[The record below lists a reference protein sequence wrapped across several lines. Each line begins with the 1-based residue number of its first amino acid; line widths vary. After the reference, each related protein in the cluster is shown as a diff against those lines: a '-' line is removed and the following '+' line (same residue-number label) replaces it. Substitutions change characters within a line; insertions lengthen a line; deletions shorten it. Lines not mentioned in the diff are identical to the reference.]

1 MTPQNNFLTK
11 DNIDKNPFF
20 QFSRWYN
27 LALESDFVHPDAMSL
42 STADKNG
49 KPSARIV
56 LLKGFDE
63 NGFVF
68 YTNYDSKKGSELIQ
82 NSYASLLF
90 YWDKL
95 DKQVRIEG
103 IIEKVSLK
111 ESEEYFRSRPRGS
124 QLGAL
129 VSPQSKVIK
138 SREELEKK
146 YNELGK
152 KYEGMEIP
160 FPENWGGYRLKPNY
174 FEFWQNRDNRLHD
187 RFRYVKEKDTWKIE
201 RLAP

>member
-1 MTPQNNFLTK
+1 MTPQNNFLTE
-11 DNIDKNPFF
+11 DNTDKNPFK
-20 QFSRWYN
+20 QFSGWYN
-27 LALESDFVHPDAMSL
+27 SALESDFPHPDAMTL
-42 STADKNG
+42 ATAGKNG

-68 YTNYDSKKGSELIQ
+68 FTNYESRKGNELIQ
-82 NSYASLLF
+82 NPYASLVF

-95 DKQVRIEG
+95 DRQVRIEG
-103 IIEKVSLK
+103 VTEKISLK
-111 ESEEYFRSRPRGS
+111 ESGDYFHSRPRGS

-129 VSPQSKVIK
+129 VSPQSKIIESCYELEK
-138 SREELEKK
+138 KYEELEKK
-146 YNELGK
+146 Y
-152 KYEGMEIP
+152 EGQEIP
-160 FPENWGGYRLKPNY
+160 LSKNWGGLRLKPVY

-187 RFRYVKEKDTWKIE
+187 RIVYTIENNSWKIN